1 MAMSKIE
8 RIDKEIQK
16 TREKITEYQNKLRGL
31 KHRKPKRKTLKSCSL
46 YALCV

>member
-8 RIDKEIQK
+8 RIEKEIK
-16 TREKITEYQNKLRGL
+16 RPVRKSRSIRTSCADW